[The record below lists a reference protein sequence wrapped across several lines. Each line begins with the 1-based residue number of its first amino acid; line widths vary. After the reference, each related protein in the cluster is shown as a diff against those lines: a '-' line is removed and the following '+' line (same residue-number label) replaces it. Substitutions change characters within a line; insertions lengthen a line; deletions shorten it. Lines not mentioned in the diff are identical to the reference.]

1 MLGIEDFYALLTSEE
16 GSSEGEETT
25 LLAALRKLT
34 EIARVED
41 VVEPIGPNIPQW
53 W

>member
-1 MLGIEDFYALLTSEE
+1 MLGIEDFYALLTS
-16 GSSEGEETT
+16 GEGEENV

-34 EIARVED
+34 EITQVKQVED
-41 VVEPIGPNIPQW
+41 PVEPNAPKW